1 MYESGPCPSV
11 STLTYARAVASRSLQ
26 RSRCAHSRQSTVPTI
41 NLRNECAGDSEAD
54 GPGGGP
60 SWAGAVHVRT
70 PVATAASSADRA
82 AACLENPVDV
92 NALVALSLRLLD
104 VQLRLLRHC
113 QRDVLL
119 GRRARARPDLLER
132 RRARQDLDREAARL
146 HHEHE
151 RVVLARELAEAQ
163 PRHDA
168 VELRTA
174 ALRVAW
180 CSHDDAVERRRP
192 CRGQRRS
199 VARGEQAMLTTVEG
213 TTGE

>member
-1 MYESGPCPSV
+1 MADRAAAGGGRRAAARSISGRPHFTCALRRREEPAVYESGPCPSV

-26 RSRCAHSRQSTVPTI
+26 RSRCTHSRQSQRQTPGTI
-41 NLRNECAGDSEAD
+41 ECAGDSEAD

-174 ALRVAW
+174 ALRCA
-180 CSHDDAVERRRP
+180 
-192 CRGQRRS
+192 
-199 VARGEQAMLTTVEG
+199 L
-213 TTGE
+213 